1 MNTKNNSSQPE
12 KFSLKTLGANVDAY
26 IKSRKLII
34 LILVSAYIISAVCAL
49 FNAAARDGQL
59 ILAEHSYEAGQI
71 SERDIVSSITET
83 IPAKGDLPELQITQG
98 EKIFRKNFPITA
110 DALRKYEYLAMHGDR
125 FDEISFISNLIYLLL
140 LSFVAIFLFTPPVT
154 TTKLSPGQIIFL
166 TAVFCVNYAIS
177 TFVSKVAFF
186 SLPYTTGLLSIA
198 TMSVSLVTL
207 LITPKVATFFSVI
220 LALGIFSA
228 SEFSII
234 SLLYAI
240 FPCIFAIRLVKN
252 VQRRTDLFLTSIML
266 AIINALMTVFLM
278 VCFPQAL
285 TSTAASVSLAFLSG
299 FLNGSLILGL
309 LPALEYV
316 LNTASTFRLREL
328 SDVNNPTMK
337 KMLLTAPGTY
347 NHTTMVAAL
356 AEAACDAM
364 GARALVARV
373 GAYYHDLGKL
383 EHPEYFVE
391 NQSGEN
397 KHNKLNPSLSISI
410 IRSHVKK
417 GVEKAR
423 ALHLPEEV
431 ISIINEHHGDSL
443 IAFFYNEAKKL
454 DPNVQKEDYSYIG
467 TPPRSKESATVM
479 LADTVEAACRTLDN
493 PTPTRIEAFIHQLIL
508 AKLQDGQ
515 LENSSLTFND
525 LTTIEKSFA
534 VILAGHYHSRI
545 KYPNQKDPTEE
556 GKEEKDAS
564 ES

>member
-1 MNTKNNSSQPE
+1 MTKNSSSNSE
-12 KFSLKTLGANVDAY
+12 KFSFKTLGANIEAY
-26 IKSRKLII
+26 IKSHKLV
-34 LILVSAYIISAVCAL
+34 ILVFLSAYAVSTMCAL
-49 FNAAARDGQL
+49 FSAAARDGQL

-71 SERDIVSSITET
+71 SERDVVSSITEV
-83 IPAKGDLPELQITQG
+83 IPAQGALPALKITQG
-98 EKIFRKNFPITA
+98 EKIFRKNFPIT
-110 DALRKYEYLAMHGDR
+110 DEALRKYEYLAMHGDN
-125 FDEISFISNLIYLLL
+125 FDEISFITNLLYLALL
-140 LSFVAIFLFTPPVT
+140 VFVSIFFFTPPVT
-154 TTKLSPGQIIFL
+154 TSRLLPGQIIFL
-166 TAVFCVNYAIS
+166 ATLFCVNYVLS
-177 TFVSKVAFF
+177 TLVSKAAFF
-186 SLPYTTGLLSIA
+186 SLPYTTGLFNVA
-198 TMSVSLVTL
+198 PMSVSLVVL
-207 LITPKVATFFSVI
+207 LVTPKIATFFSVL

-228 SEFSII
+228 SDFSLI
-234 SLLYAI
+234 SFLYVI
-240 FPCIFAIRLVKN
+240 FPCIFTVRLAQNAK
-252 VQRRTDLFLTSIML
+252 RRTDLFLTSIVL
-266 AIINALMTVFLM
+266 AVINSLMTAFLL

-285 TSTAASVSLAFLSG
+285 TSTAASVSLAFLCG
-299 FLNGSLILGL
+299 FLNGCLVLGL
-309 LPALEYV
+309 LPALEYA

-364 GARALVARV
+364 GARALLARV

-391 NQSGEN
+391 NQNGEN
-397 KHNKLNPSLSISI
+397 KHNKLNPSLSISV

-423 ALHLPEEV
+423 SLHLPEEV
-431 ISIINEHHGDSL
+431 IAIINEHHGDSL

-454 DPNVQKEDYSYIG
+454 DPNVRREDYSYIG

-493 PTPTRIEAFIHQLIL
+493 PTPTRIEAFIRQLIY
-508 AKLQDGQ
+508 AKMEDGQ
-515 LENSSLTFND
+515 LENSSLTFNE
-525 LTTIEKSFA
+525 LTTITKSFT

-556 GKEEKDAS
+556 AKEEKDAS